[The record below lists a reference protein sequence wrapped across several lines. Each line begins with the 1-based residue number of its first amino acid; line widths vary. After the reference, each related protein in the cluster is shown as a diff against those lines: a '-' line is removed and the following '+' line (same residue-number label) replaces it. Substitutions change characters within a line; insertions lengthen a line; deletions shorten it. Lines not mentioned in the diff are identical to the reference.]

1 MLFKAALHLHLTSV
15 ILFLVLYVVK
25 TYLLVADKNEQLQ
38 KVRTLTRIPEIVI
51 SILFLG
57 TGIYMA
63 FNYPLN
69 FMFWIKMVF
78 VFASIPVAVIAYKK
92 NNKAMAVVSL
102 IMVIMAY
109 GCAEMIKKQNAKA
122 VAPVANETAIASV
135 NGQEIFTANCA
146 NCHGANGA
154 LMLAGATNLQTSVAT
169 HEAIVLQ
176 ITNGKGAM
184 PAYGAQLST
193 EQIEAVATYAETLR
207 N

>member
-15 ILFLVLYVVK
+15 ILFLALYVVK

-38 KVRTLTRIPEIVI
+38 KVRTATRIPEMVI
-51 SILFLG
+51 STLFLV

-69 FMFWIKMVF
+69 VMFWIKMVL
-78 VFASIPVAVIAYKK
+78 VFASIPIAVIAYKK

-102 IMVIMAY
+102 IMVILAY
-109 GCAEMIKKQNAKA
+109 GCAEMIKKQNAKIVPA
-122 VAPVANETAIASV
+122 ANESTSV
-135 NGQEIFTANCA
+135 NGQEIFTSNCA
-146 NCHGANGA
+146 NCHGADGA
-154 LMLAGATNLQTSVAT
+154 LMLAGATNLHTSVAT

-184 PAYGAQLST
+184 PAYGTQLST

-207 N
+207 K